1 MAGKKGRSGGPRPN
15 SGGYR
20 PGSGP
25 KKKPPVTVA
34 VEAADEEEFLR
45 KLMADDSV
53 DVRLRLDAAKALFSG
68 RLKLSGGIKEYRSQ
82 MAEAA
87 AGGRFS
93 GAEPPR
99 LVRDNTKAA

>member
-1 MAGKKGRSGGPRPN
+1 MAGMKGRSGGPRRN

-25 KKKPPVTVA
+25 KKKPPETVA
-34 VEAADEEEFLR
+34 VVAADEEEFLR
-45 KLMADDSV
+45 KLMTDDAL
-53 DVRLRLDAAKALFSG
+53 DVRVRLDAAKTLFNG
-68 RLKLSGGIKEYRSQ
+68 RLKVSGGIKGHRSQ

-87 AGGRFS
+87 ANGRFS
-93 GAEPPR
+93 GAEAPR